1 MPDYSGFPFFPVEF
15 DKQGKIHDPA
25 QPAAL
30 DVHLAKGGTTD
41 LIVFSHGWN
50 NDMDE
55 ARKLYADFFTSA
67 RAVLDAGKVPGA
79 AARAF
84 AVLGVL
90 WPSKKFADK
99 ELIPSG
105 AAGAG
110 STVELDD
117 LRDKLRGLRGMF
129 DAPDADQALADLEK
143 LLPKLEDSASACKTF
158 VDRVR
163 GLMRPSA
170 GDEADAAKLFF
181 SMPAGDL
188 FTKLQQ
194 PVSFTETAAPAGGGG
209 AAAIGDAGGAAGL
222 GSFFSGIGSGVRNLL
237 NLTTYYQ
244 MKERAG
250 LVGTVGVNPLVAGLK
265 KKCPALRLHLVGHSF
280 GGRLVTAVAAGA
292 DDASVVKANSLSLL
306 QAAYSHYGLAQKWD
320 GQHDGAFRRVVT
332 QGAISGPAIVTCTA
346 NDKAVGLAY
355 PIASIVAGQVAAGLG
370 DENDKYGGMGR
381 NGAQK
386 TPEAV
391 KAALLDVGGAYAL
404 APGKIHNLRAD
415 PFISG
420 HSDITNKQVAYAV
433 LTAIAAT

>member
-1 MPDYSGFPFFPVEF
+1 MTEFSGFPFFPVEF
-15 DKQGKIHDPA
+15 DKRGKIHDPA

-30 DVHLAKGGTTD
+30 DAHLAKGATTD

-50 NDMDE
+50 NHMDE
-55 ARKLYADFFTSA
+55 ARQLYADFFVSA

-79 AARAF
+79 AGRKF

-99 ELIPSG
+99 ELIASG
-105 AAGAG
+105 AAGAA

-117 LRDKLRGLRGMF
+117 LRGKLRALRGTF
-129 DAPDADQALADLEK
+129 DAADADRKLADLEK
-143 LLPKLEDSASACKTF
+143 LLPKLEDSTSACKAF
-158 VDRVR
+158 VEGVR
-163 GLMRPSA
+163 GLMKPGA

-188 FTKLQQ
+188 FAKLQQ
-194 PVSFTETAAPAGGGG
+194 PVSFTATAAPGGGG

-250 LVGTVGVNPLVAGLK
+250 LVGAAGVNPLVARLK
-265 KKCPALRLHLVGHSF
+265 KKYPALRLHLIGHSF

-292 DDASVVKANSLSLL
+292 DDASMIKTNSLSLL

-320 GQHDGAFRRVVT
+320 GEHDGAFRRVVT
-332 QGAISGPAIVTCTA
+332 QGAISGPTIVTCTA

-391 KAALLDVGGAYAL
+391 KAALLDVGGAYAF

-433 LTAIAAT
+433 LTAIAAS